1 LSKFTQLIE
10 IFIIFAEKL
19 AMFQRPY
26 YSKIQERLCL
36 PRKFIQVIMGP
47 RQVGKTTLVN
57 QLLKKYPFPW
67 HYASA
72 DEATQPLWL
81 QQQWETIRLKSHTSG
96 SMEALLVIDEIQK
109 IPDWSNLVKIQW
121 DKDSFDN
128 TIIKIILLGSSQ
140 LMLQKGLSE
149 SLAGRFEVIYLP
161 HWSYNE
167 MKDAFGFSVKD
178 FIWYG
183 GYPGPADLI
192 SNETRWKDY
201 IHYSLIETTIMRDIL
216 LLTRIDK
223 PVLLRNLF
231 DLACSW
237 SGQILSYNK
246 ILGQL
251 KDAGNT
257 TTLAHYLKLLEGAG
271 LIKGLEIYSPSA
283 IRQRSSSPKF
293 QVFNMALMSA
303 LSSNQ
308 HKEILEKPE
317 IYGRWVESTVGTH
330 LLNQSLTEQM
340 SLYYWNEGN
349 HEVDFVLQ
357 KGNKTIG
364 IEVKSGRN
372 KSSTGIPVFAKR
384 FSPAKILLVGREG
397 IPIEEF
403 LTTPV
408 SDLLGTGY
416 I

>member
-1 LSKFTQLIE
+1 
-10 IFIIFAEKL
+10 
-19 AMFQRPY
+19 MFQRPY
-26 YSKIQERLCL
+26 YTKIHERLGL
-36 PRKFIQVIMGP
+36 KRKFIQVLMGP
-47 RQVGKTTLVN
+47 RQVGKTTIVR
-57 QLLKKYPFPW
+57 QLLEKYSFPW

-81 QQQWETIRLKSHTSG
+81 QQQWETIRLKVRSAES
-96 SMEALLVIDEIQK
+96 SEALLVIDEIQK
-109 IPDWSNLVKIQW
+109 IPDWSNHVKIQW
-121 DKDSFDN
+121 DKDNFDN
-128 TIIKIILLGSSQ
+128 VPIKLILLGSSQ

-149 SLAGRFEVIYLP
+149 SLAGRFEVIYIP
-161 HWSYNE
+161 HWSFTE
-167 MKDAFGFSVKD
+167 MHDAFGFTADD
-178 FIWYG
+178 FIWFG

-192 SNETRWKDY
+192 TDETRWKEY
-201 IHYSLIETTIMRDIL
+201 IRHSLIETTLMRDIL
-216 LLTRIDK
+216 LLVRIDK

-231 DLACSW
+231 DLACSF

-271 LIKGLEIYSPSA
+271 MIKGLEKYSPST
-283 IRQRSSSPKF
+283 IRQRASSPKF

-308 HKEILEKPE
+308 QHEISGQPE
-317 IYGRWVESTVGTH
+317 ICGRWVESAIGTH
-330 LLNQSLTEQM
+330 LLNQSITENIN
-340 SLYYWNEGN
+340 LYYWREGN

-372 KSSTGIPVFAKR
+372 KQTSGIPAFNQR
-384 FSPAKILLVGREG
+384 FNPTKILLVGREG

-403 LTTPV
+403 LGTPV
-408 SDLLGTGY
+408 SNLFD
-416 I
+416 

>member
-1 LSKFTQLIE
+1 
-10 IFIIFAEKL
+10 
-19 AMFQRPY
+19 MFQRPY
-26 YSKIQERLCL
+26 YSKIKQRLGL
-36 PRKFIQVIMGP
+36 QRKFIQVLMGP
-47 RQVGKTTLVN
+47 RQVGKTTLVR
-57 QLLKKYPFPW
+57 QLLEKYPFPW

-81 QQQWETIRLKSHTSG
+81 QQQWETIRIKAG
-96 SMEALLVIDEIQK
+96 SAGSKEVLLVIDEIQK
-109 IPDWSNLVKIQW
+109 IPDWSNQVKIQW

-128 TIIKIILLGSSQ
+128 LPIKIILLGSSQ
-140 LMLQKGLSE
+140 LILQKGLSE
-149 SLAGRFEVIYLP
+149 SLAGRFEVLYIP

-167 MKDAFGFSVKD
+167 MKDAFGFTIED
-178 FIWYG
+178 YIWFG
-183 GYPGPADLI
+183 GYPGPSDLI
-192 SNETRWKDY
+192 SDESRWKDY
-201 IHYSLIETTIMRDIL
+201 IRHSLIETIIMRDIL
-216 LLTRIDK
+216 LLVRIDK

-237 SGQILSYNK
+237 SGQVLSYNK

-271 LIKGLEIYSPSA
+271 MIKGLEKYSPSA
-283 IRQRSSSPKF
+283 IRQRASSPKF

-308 HKEILEKPE
+308 HKEIPGKPE
-317 IYGRWVESTVGTH
+317 IYGRWVESAIGAH
-330 LLNQSLTEQM
+330 LLNQSLTEQIN
-340 SLYYWNEGN
+340 LYYWREGN

-372 KSSTGIPVFAKR
+372 KLSTGIPVFSQR
-384 FSPAKILLVGREG
+384 FNPTKILLVGKEG
-397 IPIEEF
+397 IPVEEF
-403 LTTPV
+403 LTIPV
-408 SDLLGTGY
+408 SDLFN
-416 I
+416 

>member
-1 LSKFTQLIE
+1 
-10 IFIIFAEKL
+10 
-19 AMFQRPY
+19 MFQRPY
-26 YSKIQERLCL
+26 YSKIKQRLGL
-36 PRKFIQVIMGP
+36 QRKFIQVLMGP
-47 RQVGKTTLVN
+47 RQVGKTTLVR
-57 QLLKKYPFPW
+57 QLLEKYPFPW

-81 QQQWETIRLKSHTSG
+81 QQQWETIRLKAG
-96 SMEALLVIDEIQK
+96 SAGSKEALLVIDEIQK

-121 DKDSFDN
+121 DKDSFEKFPL
-128 TIIKIILLGSSQ
+128 KIILLGSSQ

-161 HWSYNE
+161 HWSYEE
-167 MKDAFGFSVKD
+167 MKDAFRFTLQEY
-178 FIWYG
+178 IWFG

-192 SNETRWKDY
+192 SDEDRWKEY
-201 IHYSLIETTIMRDIL
+201 IRHSLIETTIMRDIL
-216 LLTRIDK
+216 LLARIDK

-271 LIKGLEIYSPSA
+271 MIKGLEKFSPSI
-283 IRQRSSSPKF
+283 IRQRAASPKF

-303 LSSNQ
+303 LSPYRQ
-308 HKEILEKPE
+308 KEILKQPE
-317 IYGRWVESTVGTH
+317 IYGRWVESAIGTH
-330 LLNQSLTEQM
+330 LLNQSLTDQ
-340 SLYYWNEGN
+340 LDLFYWREGN
-349 HEVDFVLQ
+349 QEVDFVLQ

-372 KSSTGIPVFAKR
+372 KSSTGIPAFSQR
-384 FSPAKILLVGREG
+384 FNPTKILLVGREG

-408 SDLLGTGY
+408 SNLFGTS
-416 I
+416 

>member
-1 LSKFTQLIE
+1 
-10 IFIIFAEKL
+10 
-19 AMFQRPY
+19 MFQRPY
-26 YSKIQERLCL
+26 YSKIKHRLGL
-36 PRKFIQVIMGP
+36 QRKFIQVLMGP
-47 RQVGKTTLVN
+47 RQVGKTTLVR
-57 QLLKKYPFPW
+57 QLLEKYPFPW

-81 QQQWETIRLKSHTSG
+81 QQQWETIRLKAG
-96 SMEALLVIDEIQK
+96 SAGSKEALLVIDEIQK

-121 DKDSFDN
+121 DKDSFERFPL
-128 TIIKIILLGSSQ
+128 KIILLGSSQ

-161 HWSYNE
+161 HWSYEE
-167 MKDAFGFSVKD
+167 MKDAFGFTLQEY
-178 FIWYG
+178 IWFG

-192 SNETRWKDY
+192 SDEDRWKEY
-201 IHYSLIETTIMRDIL
+201 IRHSLIETTIMRDIL
-216 LLTRIDK
+216 LLARIDK

-271 LIKGLEIYSPSA
+271 MIKGLEKFSPSI
-283 IRQRSSSPKF
+283 IRQRAASPKF

-303 LSSNQ
+303 LSPYRQ
-308 HKEILEKPE
+308 KEILKQSE
-317 IYGRWVESTVGTH
+317 IYGRWVESAIGTH
-330 LLNQSLTEQM
+330 LLNQSLTDQ
-340 SLYYWNEGN
+340 LDLFYWREGN
-349 HEVDFVLQ
+349 QEVDFVLQ

-372 KSSTGIPVFAKR
+372 KSSTGIPAFSQR
-384 FSPAKILLVGREG
+384 FNPTKILLVGREG

-408 SDLLGTGY
+408 SNLFET

>member
-1 LSKFTQLIE
+1 
-10 IFIIFAEKL
+10 
-19 AMFQRPY
+19 MFQRPY
-26 YSKIQERLCL
+26 YTKIHERLGL
-36 PRKFIQVIMGP
+36 KRKFIQVLMGP
-47 RQVGKTTLVN
+47 RQVGKTTIVR
-57 QLLKKYPFPW
+57 QLLEKYSFPW

-81 QQQWETIRLKSHTSG
+81 QQQWETIRLKVRSAES
-96 SMEALLVIDEIQK
+96 SEALLVIDEIQK
-109 IPDWSNLVKIQW
+109 IPDWSNHVKIQW
-121 DKDSFDN
+121 DKDNFDN
-128 TIIKIILLGSSQ
+128 VPIKLILLGSSQ

-149 SLAGRFEVIYLP
+149 SLAGRFEVIYIP
-161 HWSYNE
+161 HWSFTE
-167 MKDAFGFSVKD
+167 MHDAFGFTADD
-178 FIWYG
+178 FIWFG

-192 SNETRWKDY
+192 TDETRWKEY
-201 IHYSLIETTIMRDIL
+201 IRHSLIETTLMRDIL
-216 LLTRIDK
+216 LLVRIDK

-231 DLACSW
+231 DLACSF

-271 LIKGLEIYSPSA
+271 MIKGLEKYSPST
-283 IRQRSSSPKF
+283 IRQRASSPKF

-308 HKEILEKPE
+308 QHEISGQPE
-317 IYGRWVESTVGTH
+317 IYGRWVESAIGTH
-330 LLNQSLTEQM
+330 LLNQSITENIN
-340 SLYYWNEGN
+340 LYYWREGN

-372 KSSTGIPVFAKR
+372 KQTSGIPAFNQR
-384 FSPAKILLVGREG
+384 FNPTKILLVGREG

-403 LTTPV
+403 LGTPV
-408 SDLLGTGY
+408 SNLFD
-416 I
+416 

>member
-1 LSKFTQLIE
+1 
-10 IFIIFAEKL
+10 
-19 AMFQRPY
+19 MFQRSY
-26 YSKIQERLCL
+26 YSKIKERLGL
-36 PRKFIQVIMGP
+36 QRKFIQVIMGP
-47 RQVGKTTLVN
+47 RQVGKTTLVR
-57 QLLKKYPFPW
+57 QLLEKYPFPW

-81 QQQWETIRLKSHTSG
+81 QQQWETIRLKARSAESK
-96 SMEALLVIDEIQK
+96 EALLVIDEIQK
-109 IPDWSNLVKIQW
+109 IPDWSNQVKIQW
-121 DKDSFDN
+121 DKDSFDKFPL
-128 TIIKIILLGSSQ
+128 KIILLGSSQ

-161 HWSYNE
+161 HWSYGE
-167 MKDAFGFSVKD
+167 MKDAFGFTLQEY
-178 FIWYG
+178 IWFG

-192 SNETRWKDY
+192 PDEDRWREY
-201 IHYSLIETTIMRDIL
+201 IRHSLIETTIMRDIL
-216 LLTRIDK
+216 LLVRIDK

-271 LIKGLEIYSPSA
+271 MIKGLEKFSPSI
-283 IRQRSSSPKF
+283 IRQRAASPKF

-303 LSSNQ
+303 LSPNRQ
-308 HKEILEKPE
+308 KEILEQPE
-317 IYGRWVESTVGTH
+317 IYGRWVESAIGTH
-330 LLNQSLTEQM
+330 LLNQSLTDQ
-340 SLYYWNEGN
+340 LDLFYWREGN
-349 HEVDFVLQ
+349 QEVDFVLQ

-372 KSSTGIPVFAKR
+372 KLSTGIPVFSKR
-384 FSPAKILLVGREG
+384 FSPTKILLVGREG

-408 SDLLGTGY
+408 ANLFDVS
-416 I
+416 

>member
-1 LSKFTQLIE
+1 
-10 IFIIFAEKL
+10 
-19 AMFQRPY
+19 MFQRPY
-26 YSKIQERLCL
+26 YLKIQGRLGL
-36 PRKFIQVIMGP
+36 KRKFIQVLMGP
-47 RQVGKTTLVN
+47 RQVGKTTIVR
-57 QLLKKYPFPW
+57 QLLEKYSFPW

-72 DEATQPLWL
+72 DEATHPLWL
-81 QQQWETIRLKSHTSG
+81 QQQWETIRLKARSAES
-96 SMEALLVIDEIQK
+96 SEALLVIDEIQK

-121 DKDSFDN
+121 DKDSFDQVP
-128 TIIKIILLGSSQ
+128 IKLILLGSSQ

-149 SLAGRFEVIYLP
+149 SLAGRFEVIYIP
-161 HWSYNE
+161 HWSFNE
-167 MKDAFGFSVKD
+167 MHDAFGFRVDD
-178 FIWYG
+178 FIWFG

-192 SNETRWKDY
+192 TDESRWKEY
-201 IHYSLIETTIMRDIL
+201 IRHSLIETTLMRDIL
-216 LLTRIDK
+216 LMVRIDK

-231 DLACSW
+231 DLACSF

-251 KDAGNT
+251 QDAGNT

-271 LIKGLEIYSPSA
+271 MIKGLEKYSPST
-283 IRQRSSSPKF
+283 IRQRASSPKF
-293 QVFNMALMSA
+293 QIFNMALMSA

-308 HKEILEKPE
+308 HKEIVGQPE
-317 IYGRWVESTVGTH
+317 IYGRWVESAIGAH
-330 LLNQSLTEQM
+330 LLNQCITDQVNM
-340 SLYYWNEGN
+340 YYWREGN

-372 KSSTGIPVFAKR
+372 KLYTGIPAFSQR
-384 FSPAKILLVGREG
+384 FNPTKILLVGREG

-408 SDLLGTGY
+408 SNLF